1 MKSYREITEIKD
13 MDKTTAL
20 LKEYPPI
27 LSQFIQ
33 SMEFVTTPKT
43 RLEYT
48 KDLTKFYDYVADFK
62 GLSCKDVNVKI
73 LESLEKTFFQDYL
86 HYLKKYEKNGKIITN
101 SDISIRRKLASIR
114 KYFGYLFEND
124 LISSNKVSKIK
135 TPKLREKEIIR
146 MNSEETAD
154 FVSVVENGGKIS
166 KKQREYHNKQSTRDL
181 AIIYLML
188 SSGIRVSEC
197 VGLNLNDID
206 MKSCSIHII
215 RKGGKESTV
224 WFSDEAAS
232 YLEEYIEERKRV
244 KTLNENEQALFLSSR
259 KQRLSVRSVEV
270 LIKKYARM
278 AVPLKHIT
286 PHKLRSTFASS
297 LYQETGDIYL
307 VGEILGHNDIST
319 TKKSYAA
326 LSSQRKEKARNIL
339 QINTSYGTDG
349 TNGTEG
355 TNGTDIT

>member
-1 MKSYREITEIKD
+1 MSYRKD
-13 MDKTTAL
+13 IENLDMAKTTAL
-20 LKEYPPI
+20 LSEYPQI

-33 SMEFVTTPKT
+33 SIEFITTPKT
-43 RLEYT
+43 RLEYA
-48 KDLTKFYDYVADFK
+48 KDLTKFYDYVSDIK
-62 GLSCKDVNVKI
+62 DIPCKDINVEI
-73 LESLEKTFFQDYL
+73 LESFDKLFFEDYL
-86 HYLKKYEKNGKIITN
+86 HYLKMYEKDGKIITN
-101 SDISIRRKLASIR
+101 SDISIKRKLASIR
-114 KYFGYLFEND
+114 KFFGYLFEND
-124 LISSNKVSKIK
+124 LISSNKAAKIK

-146 MNSEETAD
+146 MNTEETAE
-154 FVSVVENGGKIS
+154 FVSVVENGGTIS
-166 KKQREYHNKQSTRDL
+166 KKQREYHDKQSTRDL
-181 AIIYLML
+181 ALIYLML

-197 VGLNLNDID
+197 VGLNLTDID
-206 MKSCSIHII
+206 LKSCSIHII

-232 YLEEYIEERKRV
+232 YLEEYIEERKKI

-259 KQRLSVRSVEV
+259 KQRLSVRAVEV

-326 LSSQRKEKARNIL
+326 LSSQRKEASRNIL
-339 QINTSYGTDG
+339 QIKSTYGTY
-349 TNGTEG
+349 GTES
-355 TNGTDIT
+355 TDST